1 MNRDGAGIIR
11 VLVADDEERVRFGFR
26 TILNSAPDIDVV
38 GQAADG
44 VEALELTRRLR
55 PDVVIADIRMPRMD
69 GLELTRVLCAP
80 EAPVVT
86 RVVVVTT
93 FDLDAYVHTALRH
106 GACGFLLKH
115 SGTALLIEA
124 VRAAM
129 LGDSLISPSVTVRLL
144 RQLSGVRDTPQAPS
158 PLTGRELDIVSLV
171 ADGRTNPEIG
181 AELYITPG
189 TVKTHLAHIQR
200 KLGVRN
206 RVGIAAWAWET
217 GHHRPG
223 G

>member
-1 MNRDGAGIIR
+1 M
-11 VLVADDEERVRFGFR
+11 
-26 TILNSAPDIDVV
+26 SA
-38 GQAADG
+38 
-44 VEALELTRRLR
+44 
-55 PDVVIADIRMPRMD
+55 
-69 GLELTRVLCAP
+69 
-80 EAPVVT
+80 

-93 FDLDAYVHTALRH
+93 YDLDAYVHTALRH

-115 SGTALLIEA
+115 SGPGLLVEA

-129 LGDSLISPSVTVRLL
+129 TGDALISPSVTVRLL
-144 RQLSGVRDTPQAPS
+144 RELSGRDGEPARAQ

-171 ADGRTNPEIG
+171 ADGRTNAEIG
-181 AELYITPG
+181 AELYITAG

-217 GHHRPG
+217 GHRQPG
-223 G
+223 R

>member
-1 MNRDGAGIIR
+1 MTIR
-11 VLVADDEERVRFGFR
+11 VLVADDEERIRFGFQ

-44 VEALELTRRLR
+44 VAALTLARRLR

-69 GLELTRVLCAP
+69 GLELTRILCAP
-80 EAPVVT
+80 GTPTVT

-144 RQLSGVRDTPQAPS
+144 RRLSGVRDAPDS
-158 PLTGRELDIVSLV
+158 KPPLTNRELDIVSLV
-171 ADGRTNPEIG
+171 ADGLTNPEIG

-217 GHHRPG
+217 GHRRARD
-223 G
+223 

>member
-1 MNRDGAGIIR
+1 MTIR

-69 GLELTRVLCAP
+69 GLELTRILCAP
-80 EAPVVT
+80 DAPVVT

-144 RQLSGVRDTPQAPS
+144 RRLSDVRDAPEVPS
-158 PLTGRELDIVSLV
+158 PLTDRELDIVSLV

-217 GHHRPG
+217 GHRRS
-223 G
+223 